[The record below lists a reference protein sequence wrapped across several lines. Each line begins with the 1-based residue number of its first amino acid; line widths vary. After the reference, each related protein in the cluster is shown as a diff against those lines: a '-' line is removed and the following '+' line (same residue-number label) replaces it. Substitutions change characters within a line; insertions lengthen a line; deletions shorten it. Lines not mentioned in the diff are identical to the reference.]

1 MNPYRLYF
9 GLIEVFFIFYKHS
22 RLVEKKICEMTV
34 GAPSGAMHSRLKAA
48 PTGNLC
54 F

>member
-22 RLVEKKICEMTV
+22 RLVEKILVV
-34 GAPSGAMHSRLKAA
+34 GRKKLFSYRRKKGWR
-48 PTGNLC
+48 
-54 F
+54 